1 MAGKLG
7 RALVLLV
14 LLAAALITQAPLA
27 VFLLAFA
34 LVLLV
39 LLRLDAAYLRR
50 QVTAELLVPDKPV
63 IQGEDFTLTVRLR
76 NRSRLPIPALVVL
89 LNAADEWGGGQIT
102 LRCAAMLGGRESA
115 EQRITL
121 NAGKSGVWSIAVR
134 GITLRDH
141 LGVFTAACPAAVQS
155 QSICV
160 LPAAAAGKAKAE
172 TAPDE
177 DGDEADTR
185 AALGGSYE
193 LREYRDGDTIKQVHW
208 KLSAKLDRLMVR
220 EPLTALR
227 AALTP
232 GEDLDGAEEWGDFP
246 QQAAKHRK
254 NPPKRKKERTAL
266 SRRGAADPGSGLKF
280 VDRVLVSTQRPAAHP
295 ALWLAADAALLV
307 IPGFESLLA
316 RSGLLVSAV
325 ILNALATSLYIG
337 AGFGAGPRDGLMTGI
352 HARTGWPVR
361 RIRTAI
367 EVSVLLIGWL
377 LGGTVGVG
385 TVLYALAIGP
395 LIQLCLPWFR
405 HQPQARIRIK
415 NTPGARSTA
424 GD

>member
-1 MAGKLG
+1 M
-7 RALVLLV
+7 
-14 LLAAALITQAPLA
+14 
-27 VFLLAFA
+27 
-34 LVLLV
+34 
-39 LLRLDAAYLRR
+39 
-50 QVTAELLVPDKPV
+50 
-63 IQGEDFTLTVRLR
+63 
-76 NRSRLPIPALVVL
+76 PIPALVVL

-102 LRCAAMLGGRESA
+102 LRCAAMLGGKESA

-193 LREYRDGDTIKQVHW
+193 LREYRDGDTLKQVHW

-232 GEDLDGAEEWGDFP
+232 GGDLDGAEEWGGFSPTGGEAP
-246 QQAAKHRK
+246 QKPAQAQ
-254 NPPKRKKERTAL
+254 KRTYCPEPA
-266 SRRGAADPGSGLKF
+266 RRC
-280 VDRVLVSTQRPAAHP
+280 RPRQWAEVCGPCAGEHP
-295 ALWLAADAALLV
+295 APRSAPRVWLAADAALL
-307 IPGFESLLA
+307 LA
-316 RSGLLVSAV
+316 LTFGLLLVLS
-325 ILNALATSLYIG
+325 T
-337 AGFGAGPRDGLMTGI
+337 GFGIA
-352 HARTGWPVR
+352 V
-361 RIRTAI
+361 
-367 EVSVLLIGWL
+367 
-377 LGGTVGVG
+377 
-385 TVLYALAIGP
+385 P
-395 LIQLCLPWFR
+395 L
-405 HQPQARIRIK
+405 
-415 NTPGARSTA
+415 
-424 GD
+424 